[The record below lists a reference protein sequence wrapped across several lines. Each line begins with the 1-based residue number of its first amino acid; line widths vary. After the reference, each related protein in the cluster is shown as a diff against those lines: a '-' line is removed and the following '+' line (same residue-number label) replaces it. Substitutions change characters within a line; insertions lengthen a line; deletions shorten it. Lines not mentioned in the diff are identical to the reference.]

1 MKRTQRSRHPRAILA
16 ASFAGLLAATTM
28 VGGCSDHAQSGA
40 LIDAGVGAVAGQAIG
55 RNTESTV
62 GGALIGAGVGY
73 AIGSNYERGGR
84 RHGHGHGHGH
94 RH

>member
-1 MKRTQRSRHPRAILA
+1 MTGTDRSCRHRPTQA
-16 ASFAGLLAATTM
+16 ACFAGLLAATTM
-28 VGGCSDHAQSGA
+28 LGGCSDHAHSGA
-40 LIDAGVGAVAGQAIG
+40 LIGAGVGAVAGQAIG

-73 AIGSNYERGGR
+73 AVGSNYERVGR